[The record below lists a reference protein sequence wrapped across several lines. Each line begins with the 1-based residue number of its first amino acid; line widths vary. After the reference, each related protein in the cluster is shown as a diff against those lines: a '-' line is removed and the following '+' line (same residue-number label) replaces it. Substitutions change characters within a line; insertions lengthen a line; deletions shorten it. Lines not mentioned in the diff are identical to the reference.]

1 MDVLIVVFLFVIL
14 GALTAVLVLLLRHRP
29 SAAVDIA
36 GALGPGLKW
45 VGEGVERV
53 ERNLRGDLGTTAR
66 SLREEVSVQLQ
77 AMQQL
82 VRTGH
87 GELLHVQQ
95 DASVK
100 TTTAVLGQLARFGA
114 DLQGGTTQTREQL
127 LRMLEQLGQLGAD
140 LTATQRE
147 QVAMLQAE
155 LLAALHRLG
164 AEQRKDAV
172 DATTRM
178 TTTLQEMT
186 KKLEDATAAQRDQG
200 VLLQQRLV
208 QALSQLQ
215 ESNEKKLDQMR
226 LVVDEKLQGTLE
238 TRITESFKLVGD
250 RLEQVHR
257 GLGEMQAL
265 AHGVGDLK
273 KVLANVKNRGTWGE
287 MQLGLL
293 LRNMLAPTQY
303 AENVRVRPDREA
315 HVEFAIRMPTHV
327 DEVVW
332 LAIDSKFPLAAWQRL
347 IEASEAGDAVG
358 VATAERQLEQEVLRC
373 AKDIAEKYIAP
384 PHTADYG
391 ILFAPTESLYAE
403 IARRPAL
410 LETLANDYRVVVAGP
425 VTLSAILSSLQMAFR
440 TLAIRHRTEDI
451 FKLLSVVK
459 GEMVSFET
467 LFKKLRKK
475 LGEVA
480 KQLDELDRRR
490 NTVGEALKGV
500 ETLDHTLPG
509 LEPLEA
515 DGDDEVGQ
523 AT

>member
-1 MDVLIVVFLFVIL
+1 MVFLFVIL
-14 GALTAVLVLLLRHRP
+14 GALTAVLALLLRHRP
-29 SAAVDIA
+29 SASVDIA

-66 SLREEVSVQLQ
+66 SLREEVSMQLQ

-140 LTATQRE
+140 LTTTQRE

-186 KKLEDATAAQRDQG
+186 KKVEDATAAQRDQA

-226 LVVDEKLQGTLE
+226 LVVDEKLQGTSRPGSPSHSSWSE
-238 TRITESFKLVGD
+238 T
-250 RLEQVHR
+250 
-257 GLGEMQAL
+257 
-265 AHGVGDLK
+265 
-273 KVLANVKNRGTWGE
+273 
-287 MQLGLL
+287 
-293 LRNMLAPTQY
+293 
-303 AENVRVRPDREA
+303 
-315 HVEFAIRMPTHV
+315 
-327 DEVVW
+327 
-332 LAIDSKFPLAAWQRL
+332 
-347 IEASEAGDAVG
+347 ASS
-358 VATAERQLEQEVLRC
+358 RC
-373 AKDIAEKYIAP
+373 
-384 PHTADYG
+384 
-391 ILFAPTESLYAE
+391 
-403 IARRPAL
+403 
-410 LETLANDYRVVVAGP
+410 
-425 VTLSAILSSLQMAFR
+425 
-440 TLAIRHRTEDI
+440 
-451 FKLLSVVK
+451 
-459 GEMVSFET
+459 
-467 LFKKLRKK
+467 
-475 LGEVA
+475 
-480 KQLDELDRRR
+480 
-490 NTVGEALKGV
+490 TVGSARCRRWP
-500 ETLDHTLPG
+500 T
-509 LEPLEA
+509 A
-515 DGDDEVGQ
+515 W